1 MQKVRLFGLPILN
14 TAKKE
19 FFTTLQDFLFA
30 NQTKPTLIIFTPNPE
45 QVILAKQDLV
55 FAQNLQQA
63 DYLLADG
70 IGLVWAS
77 HLLKFFG
84 RQKEALTERLAGVE
98 VVEHLLDLAQKQGF
112 KTLVIGGRDYKG
124 FYQGESFEDQS
135 SLLKI
140 GPNLYWTEAYQEK
153 NEILPIEEQALET
166 IIKKLQPS
174 LVFVALGAPDQ
185 EKWIVDHLQLLRDG
199 QVKLAM
205 AVGGSFDFIL
215 AKVPRAPQLIQRI
228 GLEWLYRLIKQ
239 PWRYRRQLRLLAF
252 IKMTFREI
260 LGY

>member
-1 MQKVRLFGLPILN
+1 MQKVMLFGLPILN
-14 TAKKE
+14 TSKKE
-19 FFTTLQDFLFA
+19 FFTTLQDFLLA
-30 NQTKPTLIIFTPNPE
+30 SQAKPTLTIFTPNPE
-45 QVILAKQDLV
+45 QVVLAKQDLV

-77 HLLKFFG
+77 RLLKFFG
-84 RQKEALTERLAGVE
+84 RQKVTLTERLAGVE

-124 FYQGESFEDQS
+124 SYQGESFEDQS

-153 NEILPIEEQALET
+153 NEILPIEEQALTE
-166 IIKKLQPS
+166 IIKKLKPS

-185 EKWIVDHLQLLRDG
+185 EKWIIDHLQLLRDG

-215 AKVPRAPQLIQRI
+215 AKIPRAPQLIQRI

-252 IKMTFREI
+252 IKLTFLRI

>member
-1 MQKVRLFGLPILN
+1 MLFGLPILN
-14 TAKKE
+14 TSKKE
-19 FFTTLQDFLFA
+19 FFAVLQDFLLT
-30 NQTKPTLIIFTPNPE
+30 NQTKPTLTIFTPNPE
-45 QVILAKQDLV
+45 QVILAKKDSV

-77 HLLKFFG
+77 RLLKFFG
-84 RQKEALTERLAGVE
+84 RQKVALTERLAGVE

-124 FYQGESFEDQS
+124 SYQGESFEDQS

-153 NEILPIEEQALET
+153 NEILPIEEQALTT
-166 IIKKLQPS
+166 IIKKLKPS

-185 EKWIVDHLQLLRDG
+185 EKWIVDHLQLLQSN
-199 QVKLAM
+199 QVKVAM

-252 IKMTFREI
+252 IRLTFREI

>member
-1 MQKVRLFGLPILN
+1 MQKVELFGLPILN
-14 TAKKE
+14 TSKEE
-19 FFTTLQDFLFA
+19 FFTTLQDFLLA
-30 NQTKPTLIIFTPNPE
+30 SQTKPTLTIFTPNPE
-45 QVILAKQDLV
+45 QVVLAKQDLV

-77 HLLKFFG
+77 RLLKFFG
-84 RQKEALTERLAGVE
+84 RQKEALVKRLAGVE

-124 FYQGESFEDQS
+124 SYQGESFEDQS

-153 NEILPIEEQALET
+153 NEILPIEEQALTT
-166 IIKKLQPS
+166 IIKKLKPS

-185 EKWIVDHLQLLRDG
+185 EKWIVDHLQLLQNN
-199 QVKLAM
+199 QVKVAM

-215 AKVPRAPQLIQRI
+215 AKVPRAPQFVQKM

-252 IKMTFREI
+252 IKLTFLRI

>member
-1 MQKVRLFGLPILN
+1 MQKVKLFGLPILN
-14 TAKKE
+14 TSKKE
-19 FFTTLQDFLFA
+19 FFATLQDFLLA
-30 NQTKPTLIIFTPNPE
+30 SQAKPTLTIFTPNPE
-45 QVILAKQDLV
+45 QVVLAKQDLV

-77 HLLKFFG
+77 RLLKFFG
-84 RQKEALTERLAGVE
+84 RQKVTLTERLAGVE
-98 VVEHLLDLAQKQGF
+98 VVEHLLDLAQQQGF
-112 KTLVIGGRDYKG
+112 KALVIGGRDYKG
-124 FYQGESFEDQS
+124 SYQGESFEDQS

-153 NEILPIEEQALET
+153 NEILPIEEQALTE
-166 IIKKLQPS
+166 IIKKLKPS

-185 EKWIVDHLQLLRDG
+185 EKWIIDHLQLLRDG

-239 PWRYRRQLRLLAF
+239 PWRYRRQLRLLVF
-252 IKMTFREI
+252 IKLTFLRI

>member
-14 TAKKE
+14 TSKKE
-19 FFTTLQDFLFA
+19 FFTTLQDFLLDS
-30 NQTKPTLIIFTPNPE
+30 QTKPTLTIFTPNPE
-45 QVILAKQDLV
+45 QVILAKQDPV

-77 HLLKFFG
+77 RLLKFFG
-84 RQKEALTERLAGVE
+84 RQKVALTERLAGVE

-124 FYQGESFEDQS
+124 SYQGESFEDQS

-153 NEILPIEEQALET
+153 NEILPIEEQALTT
-166 IIKKLQPS
+166 IIKKLKPS

-185 EKWIVDHLQLLRDG
+185 EKWIVDHLQLLQSN
-199 QVKLAM
+199 QVKVAM

-228 GLEWLYRLIKQ
+228 GLEWLHRLIKQ

-252 IKMTFREI
+252 IKLTFREI

>member
-14 TAKKE
+14 TSKKE
-19 FFTTLQDFLFA
+19 FFTTLQDFLLDS
-30 NQTKPTLIIFTPNPE
+30 QTKPTFTIFTPNPE
-45 QVILAKQDLV
+45 QVILAKKDSV

-77 HLLKFFG
+77 RLLKFFG
-84 RQKEALTERLAGVE
+84 RQKVALTERLAGVE

-124 FYQGESFEDQS
+124 SYQGESFEDQS

-153 NEILPIEEQALET
+153 NEILPIEEQALTT
-166 IIKKLQPS
+166 IIKKLKPS

-185 EKWIVDHLQLLRDG
+185 EKWIVDHLQLLQSN
-199 QVKLAM
+199 QVKVAM

-252 IKMTFREI
+252 IKLTLREI

>member
-14 TAKKE
+14 TSKKE
-19 FFTTLQDFLFA
+19 FFATLQDSLLVDQA
-30 NQTKPTLIIFTPNPE
+30 KATLSIFTPNPE
-45 QVILAKQDLV
+45 QVVLTKQDPA
-55 FAQNLQQA
+55 FAKNLQQA

-77 HLLKFFG
+77 RLLKLFG
-84 RQKEALTERLAGVE
+84 RLPAALTERLAGVE
-98 VVEHLLDLAQKQGF
+98 VVEYLLDLAQQHELKA
-112 KTLVIGGRDYKG
+112 LVIGGRDYKG
-124 FYQGESFEDQS
+124 SYQGESFEDQS

-153 NEILPIEEQALET
+153 NEILPVEEQSLAA

-185 EKWIVDHLQLLRDG
+185 EKWIVEHLQLLQSNR
-199 QVKLAM
+199 VRIAM

-215 AKVPRAPQLIQRI
+215 AKVPRAPQLVQKI

-252 IKMTFREI
+252 IKLTWREI
-260 LGY
+260 LAT